1 MTDLQNRNVKKFSK
15 LLFLVS
21 VITGC
26 LIFINIQKNETKNIS
41 NKKIESLIKSYA
53 GFIKD
58 GSDEKLSDSQFED
71 LKYRYFSKNATN
83 ISSKTVYRPRNVQVD
98 SITMIG
104 AVPFPSSETLKKT
117 NFMEAFR
124 EDSQMGD
131 SRLVFSRNKSH
142 VIISSTF
149 GEDDCYLFIKGIKL
163 NRYKITINT
172 KQINEITNDDL
183 RSACKNDYNMITVQ
197 N

>member
-21 VITGC
+21 FITGC

-104 AVPFPSSETLKKT
+104 AVPFPIIKT
-117 NFMEAFR
+117 YSF
-124 EDSQMGD
+124 
-131 SRLVFSRNKSH
+131 
-142 VIISSTF
+142 
-149 GEDDCYLFIKGIKL
+149 
-163 NRYKITINT
+163 
-172 KQINEITNDDL
+172 
-183 RSACKNDYNMITVQ
+183 
-197 N
+197 